1 MPLNTGLTAFAF
13 NSIHHKD
20 TRLYAVQLLVKV
32 PITEQMQH
40 YFQKLE
46 YTKKIHLGKF
56 SSFSSCP
63 HNNKFVWLPIIIF
76 KEVRLRR
83 LMLYN
88 IKLR

>member
-13 NSIHHKD
+13 NSIHQKD

-46 YTKKIHLGKF
+46 YSKKNSPWKVFFFFFL
-56 SSFSSCP
+56 STQQQVCLAAY
-63 HNNKFVWLPIIIF
+63 NNF
-76 KEVRLRR
+76 
-83 LMLYN
+83 
-88 IKLR
+88 